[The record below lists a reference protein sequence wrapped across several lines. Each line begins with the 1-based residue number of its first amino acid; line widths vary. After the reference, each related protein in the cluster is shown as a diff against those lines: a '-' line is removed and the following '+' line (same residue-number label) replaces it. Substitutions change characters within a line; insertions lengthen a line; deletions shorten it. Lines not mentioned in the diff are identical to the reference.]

1 MQQTTPSWGVRYQI
15 PLFFALAYALSWIV
29 WGSVIAQ
36 QHHLLAFH
44 IPANLAFF
52 GVGAA
57 AFIVAGLTGGVAAM
71 RDLVRRMLRWRVSV
85 RWYLVALAL
94 PIVLPL
100 LAVGIF
106 RLFGGTVQLSSAVSP
121 VAAAGYL
128 AFQTAFF
135 LITEET
141 AWRGFALPRLQ
152 ARYSALTASVI
163 LGALWGIWH
172 TPLFLTAGSAQAS
185 YPYVGFILFAIA
197 QSVLFTW
204 IYNNSGGSVLVAA
217 IFHALTDGFL
227 VFTGAVTSGPALFW
241 LAAGIAAIAAVAVI
255 VVAGPRQLSRAPRPT
270 PAAPAPAAE
279 IAIERARV

>member
-1 MQQTTPSWGVRYQI
+1 MHHDTPRWGVRYQI

-52 GVGAA
+52 GVGLA
-57 AFIVAGLTGGVAAM
+57 AFVIAGLTGGAAAL
-71 RDLVRRMLRWRVSV
+71 RDLVRRMLRWRVGL
-85 RWYLVALAL
+85 RWYLTALAL
-94 PIVLPL
+94 PIALPL

-106 RLFGGTVQLSSAVSP
+106 RLFGGAVRPGSSMAP
-121 VAAAGYL
+121 LAAAGYL
-128 AFQTAFF
+128 VFQTAFF

-163 LGALWGIWH
+163 LGVLWGIWH

-185 YPYVGFILFAIA
+185 YPYVGFILFAVA

-241 LAAGIAAIAAVAVI
+241 LATGVTALAAAAV
-255 VVAGPRQLSRAPRPT
+255 VVVTGPRRLARTRQLAPT
-270 PAAPAPAAE
+270 AAPEAAE
-279 IAIERARV
+279 ALARTWV